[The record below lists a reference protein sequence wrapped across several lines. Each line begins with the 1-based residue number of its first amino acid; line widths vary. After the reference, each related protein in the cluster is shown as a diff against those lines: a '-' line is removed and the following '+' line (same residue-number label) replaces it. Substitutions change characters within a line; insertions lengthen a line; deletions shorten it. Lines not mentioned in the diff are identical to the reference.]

1 MSQENF
7 IKYVQFYEN
16 CNFLYI
22 AFHDQRDKI
31 RIKRNILEKIESLQ
45 KKSQRFYPNLFLLIL
60 SNK

>member
-22 AFHDQRDKI
+22 AFHAQRDKI
-31 RIKRNILEKIESLQ
+31 RIKRNSLEKIESLQ
-45 KKSQRFYPNLFLLIL
+45 KNNS
-60 SNK
+60 